1 MKKLLFALALVA
13 SVTTVSAQ
21 HIGTEYRLK
30 KVVEVPGRQGI
41 AADENYYYVSDTR
54 GLYKFDK
61 EWNLVKKRVQTPEDP
76 LFPKPELAKWCRIHS
91 SKKI

>member
-30 KVVEVPGRQGI
+30 KVVQVPGRQGI

-61 EWNLVKKRVQTPEDP
+61 EWNLVQKRVQTPEDP
-76 LFPKPELAKWCRIHS
+76 LFPNPEQANHFFFIDFWNC
-91 SKKI
+91 

>member
-41 AADENYYYVSDTR
+41 AADE
-54 GLYKFDK
+54 
-61 EWNLVKKRVQTPEDP
+61 
-76 LFPKPELAKWCRIHS
+76 
-91 SKKI
+91 